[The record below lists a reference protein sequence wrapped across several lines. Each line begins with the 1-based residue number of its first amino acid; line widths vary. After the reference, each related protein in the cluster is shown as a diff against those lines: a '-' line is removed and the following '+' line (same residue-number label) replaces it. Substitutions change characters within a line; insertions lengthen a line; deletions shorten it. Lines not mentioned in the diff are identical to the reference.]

1 MNLLVNTMIKPLY
14 IKSLI
19 ALVLPSQLLFAGDL
33 QQIIALAH
41 TQDATY
47 QSAIHKFSSDKE
59 NYTQALSRF
68 MPTISYKY
76 SDLDTS
82 QKINESANFLSPL
95 GKDDFKTKDHGLTI
109 NQPLFDMEIWS
120 RFQLSKSTVNR
131 AESEL
136 LTAEQDLLLRSSE
149 AYFLVLEREDQLD
162 TIRDEKIAL
171 NKHFTMAQQ
180 KKRAGLGRRVDVDT
194 AEARYLEAVAKEIE
208 LESRLLDSHY
218 ALAEITGSVMG
229 NLSRLSEK
237 VDYQLPKPA
246 NVKWWVEKAKT
257 LNPAIIAKEQALREA
272 KHEVSARKTKH
283 YPTVNLT
290 YTNGSL
296 DTQKSIFSDASDI
309 DSQRLELRLD
319 VPLFQ
324 GFYVKSRVQQA
335 LSDSYR
341 SEDELRQLQRQ
352 VERNVRDAYQRINA
366 SIMQIKAL
374 TRSVEAQKRM
384 LHLKTKGYNA
394 GRYTLLEVLDAQKD
408 FASQQQGRT
417 KARYDY
423 VLNILRLKAAAGII
437 TIADIQYVNN
447 WLTVS

>member
-1 MNLLVNTMIKPLY
+1 VNIVIKRLY

-19 ALVLPSQLLFAGDL
+19 TLILPSQLLFAGDL

-82 QKINESANFLSPL
+82 QKINESANFLSPE
-95 GKDDFKTKDHGLTI
+95 GKDDFGTIDHGLTI

-120 RFQLSKSTVNR
+120 RFQLSKSTVSR

-162 TIRDEKIAL
+162 TMRDEKTAL

-180 KKRAGLGRRVDVDT
+180 KKRAGLGRTVDVDT
-194 AEARYLEAVAKEIE
+194 AEARYLVAVAKEIE

-218 ALAEITGSVMG
+218 ALAEITGSVMD

-246 NVKWWVEKAKT
+246 NVKWWVDKANT
-257 LNPAIIAKEQALREA
+257 LNPAIIAKEQALKEA

-290 YTNGSL
+290 YTNGNL
-296 DTQKSIFSDASDI
+296 DTQESIFSGTSDI
-309 DSQRLELRLD
+309 DSQRIELRLD
-319 VPLFQ
+319 VPIFQ

-341 SEDELRQLQRQ
+341 SQDELRQLQRQ

-408 FASQQQGRT
+408 FATQQQGRT

-437 TIADIQYVNN
+437 TTQDIMYVNT

>member
-1 MNLLVNTMIKPLY
+1 MNLLVNTMIKPFY

-19 ALVLPSQLLFAGDL
+19 ALLLPSQLLFAGDL

-59 NYTQALSRF
+59 NYTQAVSRF

-76 SDLDTS
+76 SDLDTT
-82 QKINESANFLSPL
+82 QKVNQSANFLSPL

-136 LTAEQDLLLRSSE
+136 LTAKQDLLLRSSE

-162 TIRDEKIAL
+162 TIRDEKTAL

-218 ALAEITGSVMG
+218 ALAEITGSVMN
-229 NLSRLSEK
+229 NLNRLSER
-237 VDYQLPKPA
+237 VDYQLPKPT
-246 NVKWWVEKAKT
+246 NVMWWVEKAKT
-257 LNPAIIAKEQALREA
+257 LNPAIIAKEQALKEA

-290 YTNGSL
+290 YTNGNI
-296 DTQKSIFSDASDI
+296 DTQESIFSGASDI

-341 SEDELRQLQRQ
+341 SEDELRRLQRE
-352 VERNVRDAYQRINA
+352 VERNVRDAFQRINA

-384 LHLKTKGYNA
+384 LDLKTKGYNA

-408 FASQQQGRT
+408 FATQQQGRT

-437 TIADIQYVNN
+437 TIDDIQHVNN

>member
-1 MNLLVNTMIKPLY
+1 MIKPLY
-14 IKSLI
+14 IKFLI
-19 ALVLPSQLLFAGDL
+19 VLALPSQLLFAADL

-59 NYTQALSRF
+59 NYTQAVSRF

-76 SDLDTS
+76 SDLDTT
-82 QKINESANFLSPL
+82 QKVNQSANFLSPL

-136 LTAEQDLLLRSSE
+136 LTAKQDLLLRSSE

-162 TIRDEKIAL
+162 TIRDEKTAL

-218 ALAEITGSVMG
+218 ALAEITGSVMN
-229 NLSRLSEK
+229 NLNRLSER
-237 VDYQLPKPA
+237 VNYQLPKPS
-246 NVKWWVEKAKT
+246 NVMWWVDKAKT
-257 LNPAIIAKEQALREA
+257 LNPAIIAKEQALKEA

-290 YTNGSL
+290 YTNGNI
-296 DTQKSIFSDASDI
+296 DTQESIFSGASDI

-341 SEDELRQLQRQ
+341 SEDELRRLQRE
-352 VERNVRDAYQRINA
+352 VERNVRDAFQRINA

-384 LHLKTKGYNA
+384 LDLKTKGYNA

-408 FASQQQGRT
+408 FATQQQGRT

-437 TIADIQYVNN
+437 TIDDIQHVNN

>member
-1 MNLLVNTMIKPLY
+1 MNLLVNTMIKPFY

-76 SDLDTS
+76 SDLDTT

-95 GKDDFKTKDHGLTI
+95 GKDDFETKDHGLTI

-136 LTAEQDLLLRSSE
+136 LTAGQDLLLRSSE

-162 TIRDEKIAL
+162 TIRDEKTAL

-218 ALAEITGSVMG
+218 ALAEITGSVMD
-229 NLSRLSEK
+229 NLNRLSEK

-246 NVKWWVEKAKT
+246 DVKWWVDKAQT
-257 LNPAIIAKEQALREA
+257 LNPAIIAKEQALKEA

-290 YTNGSL
+290 YTNGNL
-296 DTQKSIFSDASDI
+296 DTQESIFSDASDI

-319 VPLFQ
+319 IPLFQ

-384 LHLKTKGYNA
+384 LDLKTKGYNA

-437 TIADIQYVNN
+437 TIDDIQYVNN

>member
-1 MNLLVNTMIKPLY
+1 MNLLVNTMIKPFY

-41 TQDATY
+41 NQDATY

-76 SDLDTS
+76 SDLDTT
-82 QKINESANFLSPL
+82 QKINKSANFLSPL
-95 GKDDFKTKDHGLTI
+95 GKDDFETKDHGLTI

-136 LTAEQDLLLRSSE
+136 LTAGQDLLLRSSE

-162 TIRDEKIAL
+162 TIRDEKTAL

-218 ALAEITGSVMG
+218 ALAEITGSVMD
-229 NLSRLSEK
+229 NLNRLSEK

-246 NVKWWVEKAKT
+246 DVKWWVDKAKT
-257 LNPAIIAKEQALREA
+257 LNPAIIAKEQALKEA

-290 YTNGSL
+290 YTNGNL
-296 DTQKSIFSDASDI
+296 DTQESIFSDASDI

-319 VPLFQ
+319 IPLFQ

-384 LHLKTKGYNA
+384 LDLKTKGYNA

-437 TIADIQYVNN
+437 TIDDIQYVNN

>member
-1 MNLLVNTMIKPLY
+1 MIKPLY
-14 IKSLI
+14 IKFLI
-19 ALVLPSQLLFAGDL
+19 VLALPSQLLFAGDL

-59 NYTQALSRF
+59 NYTQAVSRF

-76 SDLDTS
+76 SDLDTT
-82 QKINESANFLSPL
+82 QKVNQSANFLSPL

-136 LTAEQDLLLRSSE
+136 LTAKQDLLLRSSE

-162 TIRDEKIAL
+162 TIRDEKTAL

-218 ALAEITGSVMG
+218 ALAEITGSVMN
-229 NLSRLSEK
+229 NLNRLSER
-237 VDYQLPKPA
+237 VNYQLPKPS
-246 NVKWWVEKAKT
+246 NVMWWVDKAKT
-257 LNPAIIAKEQALREA
+257 LNPAIIAKEQALKEA

-290 YTNGSL
+290 YTNGNI
-296 DTQKSIFSDASDI
+296 DTQESIFSGASDI

-341 SEDELRQLQRQ
+341 SEDELRRLQRE
-352 VERNVRDAYQRINA
+352 VERNVRDAFQRINA

-384 LHLKTKGYNA
+384 LDLKTKGYNA

-408 FASQQQGRT
+408 FATQQQGRT

-437 TIADIQYVNN
+437 TIDDIQHVNN

>member
-1 MNLLVNTMIKPLY
+1 MNLIVNTFIKPFK
-14 IKSLI
+14 IKLL
-19 ALVLPSQLLFAGDL
+19 AVFLLPSQLLFAGDL
-33 QQIIALAH
+33 QHVISLAH

-47 QSAIHKFSSDKE
+47 QAAIHKFSSDKE

-76 SDLDTS
+76 SDSDTT
-82 QKINESANFLSPL
+82 QTVIESANFLSPP
-95 GKDDFKTKDHGLTI
+95 GKDDFNTIDQGLTI
-109 NQPLFDMEIWS
+109 NQPLFDMEIWN
-120 RFQLSKSTVNR
+120 RFQLSKSTVSR

-171 NKHFTMAQQ
+171 NKHFTTAQQ
-180 KKRAGLGRRVDVDT
+180 KKRAGLGRTVDVDT

-218 ALAEITGSVMG
+218 ALAEITGSVME

-237 VDYQLPKPA
+237 VDYQLPSPA
-246 NVKWWVEKAKT
+246 NVGWWIEKANT
-257 LNPAIIAKEQALREA
+257 LNPGIIAKEQALQEA

-290 YTNGSL
+290 YTNGNIDS
-296 DTQKSIFSDASDI
+296 QESIFSGASDI
-309 DSQRLELRLD
+309 DSQRIELRVD

-341 SEDELRQLQRQ
+341 SQDELRRLQRE

-437 TIADIQYVNN
+437 TMQDIQYVNH
-447 WLTVS
+447 WLTIS